1 MLSRFADADL
11 FSAPLALPYH
21 IRYGAY
27 SRLTVNGII

>member
-21 IRYGAY
+21 IR
-27 SRLTVNGII
+27 SIFETNREWNHLK